1 MSENSAGRVV
11 QGIVVS
17 DKMQKTAVV
26 RLDRRVKHPL
36 YKKVI
41 TRSTKIH
48 VHDPENTCSM
58 GDVVTAKESP
68 KTSKT
73 KSWVL
78 LSVVEKAS

>member
-1 MSENSAGRVV
+1 M
-11 QGIVVS
+11 I
-17 DKMQKTAVV
+17 KCKKTAVV